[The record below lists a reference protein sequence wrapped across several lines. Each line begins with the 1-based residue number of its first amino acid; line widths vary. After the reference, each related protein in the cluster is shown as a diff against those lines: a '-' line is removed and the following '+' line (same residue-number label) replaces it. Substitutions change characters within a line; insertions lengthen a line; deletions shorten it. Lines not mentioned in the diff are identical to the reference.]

1 MAKAFIFLANGFEDM
16 EAIATRDILI
26 RGGVETL
33 TVSTTDEGFVESS
46 HGVTVL
52 ADMTFDSYTVMA
64 VGKEDVMIFPGGMP
78 GTKNLAANA
87 PLMERMKAHY
97 DGGGTVAAICA
108 APGLVVSK
116 LDGLQ
121 GKKFTCFEGFQEN
134 MIARGAVYTPES
146 VVVDGRLITGRGAG
160 HAINFG
166 LHILSYL
173 KGGESAEKVKAG
185 LML

>member
-16 EAIATRDILI
+16 EALATRDILI

-78 GTKNLAANA
+78 GSRTLGADKTLIR
-87 PLMERMKAHY
+87 LMQEHY
-97 DGGGTVAAICA
+97 DAGGTVAAICA
-108 APGLVVSK
+108 AHQS
-116 LDGLQ
+116 
-121 GKKFTCFEGFQEN
+121 
-134 MIARGAVYTPES
+134 S
-146 VVVDGRLITGRGAG
+146 
-160 HAINFG
+160 
-166 LHILSYL
+166 
-173 KGGESAEKVKAG
+173 
-185 LML
+185 